1 MRIVGITA
9 CIAGIAH
16 TYIAKEK
23 LVNAAQEMG
32 HWIKI
37 ETQGTIGVEDRL
49 SSEEISEADVVV
61 IATDI
66 GITGRDRFEGKRVVE
81 IPISVVMKSPKAL
94 VKKIEESYLKRLS
107 ESA

>member
-1 MRIVGITA
+1 MRIIGITA
-9 CIAGIAH
+9 CVAGIAH

-23 LVNAAQEMG
+23 LTNAAQEMG

-49 SSEEISEADVVV
+49 SQEDISKADLVV
-61 IATDI
+61 IAADI
-66 GITGRDRFEGKRVVE
+66 GISGKDRFQGKRVVE

-94 VKKIEESYLKRLS
+94 IKKIEESHEKRLS
-107 ESA
+107 GDA